1 MSGPLPPAPPP
12 TSIRGFST
20 VFTVIGALYVA
31 MASSMLVRGVDAMLD
46 FGVAPE
52 LVAEPVLE
60 DFFLFFYQLM
70 AFIGVLTIVV
80 GRVVHGRGNQAVV
93 AAVFCVANVVWGMR
107 DVATSDSAWGN
118 RLYKGDATLMFVVID
133 AVLVVV
139 FGGLAVRGLVR
150 KG

>member
-1 MSGPLPPAPPP
+1 MSGPRAPLPS
-12 TSIRGFST
+12 TIRGFTT

-80 GRVVHGRGNQAVV
+80 GWVVRGRGNQGVV
-93 AAVFCVANVVWGMR
+93 AAVFCVANVVWGLR
-107 DVATSDSAWGN
+107 DLATSDSAWGN
-118 RLYKGDATLMFVVID
+118 RLYKGDATLMFVAID

-139 FGGLAVRGLVR
+139 FGGFAARGVVR
-150 KG
+150 KGG

>member
-1 MSGPLPPAPPP
+1 MSGP
-12 TSIRGFST
+12 TSSIRGFAT

-31 MASSMLVRGVDAMLD
+31 MASSMLVRGVGAMLD

-70 AFIGVLTIVV
+70 VFVGVLTIVV
-80 GRVVHGRGNQAVV
+80 GRVVHGRGSQGVV
-93 AAVFCVANVVWGMR
+93 AAVFCLANVVWGMR

-118 RLYKGDATLMFVVID
+118 RLYKGEATLMFVAID

-139 FGGLAVRGLVR
+139 FGGFAARGLVR
-150 KG
+150 RG